1 MKRQIALIGIG
12 SGWGAPDQRTARGA
26 EVVIDHIKEK
36 YPDISCSHD
45 YFHDS
50 SPLPATATKP
60 FNDHDIRYQ
69 HVTRAINV
77 VSSRVQA
84 AILEGLFPIV
94 IGGDHSLA
102 MGTWAGVYEAT
113 DQNEFSLLWLDAHMD
128 ANTIHTTTSM
138 APHGMPVAAL
148 LGHGYD
154 AWTKIKEYKRPIL
167 KPENVYQFG
176 IRSYD
181 DGEADL
187 LLTHKVHIDYAPT
200 CAENGL
206 EECIH
211 DVMKNL
217 KTNHYGVSIDV
228 DAFDPIFA
236 PGTGTT
242 EPDGLN
248 PNDML
253 SFLSKIAH
261 DERCVAL
268 EIMEFNPDKDIRNQT
283 LHWIILFIE
292 AATNTNHNDIKGT

>member
-26 EVVIDHIKEK
+26 EVVINHIKEK
-36 YPDISCSHD
+36 YPNIKCTHD
-45 YFHDS
+45 YFHDLS
-50 SPLPATATKP
+50 HLPATATKP

-69 HVTRAINV
+69 HVTRAIDI
-77 VSSRVQA
+77 VSLRVQA
-84 AILEGLFPIV
+84 AIQEGLFPIV

-102 MGTWAGVYEAT
+102 MGTWAGIYEAT
-113 DQNEFSLLWLDAHMD
+113 NQNDFSLLWFDAHMD

-154 AWTKIKEYKRPIL
+154 AWTKIDEFGGPIL
-167 KPENVYQFG
+167 NAENVYQFG

-181 DGEADL
+181 YGEADL
-187 LLTHKVHIDYAPT
+187 LLTQKVHIDYAET
-200 CAENGL
+200 CTKNGL
-206 EECIH
+206 EECIQ

-228 DAFDPIFA
+228 DAFDPTFA

-261 DERCVAL
+261 DENCLAL

-283 LHWIILFIE
+283 LHWITLFIE
-292 AATNTNHNDIKGT
+292 AAMGTNQINNKET